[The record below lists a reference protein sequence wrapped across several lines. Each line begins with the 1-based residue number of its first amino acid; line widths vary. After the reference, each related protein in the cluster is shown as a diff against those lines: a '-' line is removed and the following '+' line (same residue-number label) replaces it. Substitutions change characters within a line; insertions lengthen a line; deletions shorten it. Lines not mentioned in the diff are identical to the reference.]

1 MKTILKARWAVVV
14 LWLAAVFVLLFTAPS
29 MGELVREKGQLNVP
43 EGYSSTR
50 AADFLKEMNA
60 DKGGGNLIPSVMV
73 FHDPDGLGEQGKNQ
87 VQKAVSDL
95 KAEKDALGIHS
106 IMNPFDEP
114 ALEDKMISEDG
125 KTIMIAISSNNDI
138 MTTKE
143 LRTKIHTTLGD
154 IGVEYYLTGDALITE
169 DTIQGSE
176 DGLKKTEYIT
186 VIFILVIL
194 FAVFRSFVA
203 PFVPLLTV
211 GISYLVSQGIVAILV
226 DTVDFPI
233 STFTQIFMVAVM
245 FGIGT
250 DYCILLISRYKEE
263 LMRQENTASAIIE
276 TYRTAGKTVF
286 FSGLAVFIGF
296 VSIGLSQFILYQSA
310 VAVAVGIAVMLAA
323 LFTLVPFFMLVLGNK
338 LFWPSKGS
346 LEHKESKVWGYA
358 GKFSLKRPWAALLIV
373 AVICAPFL
381 LTYNG
386 HLSFNS
392 MEEISEDYESV
403 KGFNLIEAGFGA
415 GQSMPATVVI
425 KNDDRMDT
433 GEYIALT
440 EKISRELLKVNGVDS
455 VRSLSRPTGD
465 EIKDFHISEQVGTLN
480 QGLDQTTDGLS
491 EIQKGLSEASQKLS
505 QNEPELRE
513 AADSSSKLTQ
523 GTAELHQGIGE
534 LGDALGQIQ
543 AGIQSG
549 SVGAG
554 ELKQGLRTAKESAQ
568 QLAAASNE
576 LLNGYQQAAKGISAL
591 STAMAEIQG
600 QLDGAATA
608 LGGLE
613 TSFQRLEASRPELLQ
628 DADYLT
634 IRGTVSEAGKGASQL
649 AAGLMQIQQQTKQA
663 ADGLNKA
670 NEGFAAAVSG
680 QQALA
685 QGFDQLIS
693 GISELQ
699 KGLDQAA
706 IGQGQI
712 VSNIPSIQ
720 SGMEQLQGGQEQI
733 EKGFSQLSD
742 QLGQLTDGLDQSVRG
757 LAQISGGLD
766 TAQDYLTQIQAVQDK
781 ELSGFF
787 IPQEVLDHKDMQ
799 RAFDNYLSTDRKIMT
814 IDVVF
819 EGNPYAADTLDSVK
833 DINDAVD
840 RAVKGT
846 KLENAEQEISGVTS
860 TFADLK
866 KISDEDYNRTVLLM
880 LTGISLILIVLLRS
894 IIMPIYLLFSLIIT
908 YYVSM
913 GVTEFVFVDLLG
925 YSGVSWA
932 TPFFGF
938 VMLMALGVD
947 YSIFLMDRFNENK
960 WKNVQEA
967 ILHAMRNMG
976 TVILSAVLI
985 LGGTFAAMYP
995 SGVLSMMQIATV
1007 VLTGLLLYALVFL
1020 PFFVPVMVK
1029 MFGNAN
1035 WWPFTNRKTHTD
1047 EKHQDEKHQDVTM

>member
-14 LWLAAVFVLLFTAPS
+14 LWLAAAVVMLFTAPS
-29 MGELVREKGQLNVP
+29 MGDLVREKGQLSVP
-43 EGYSSTR
+43 DGYSSTR
-50 AADFLKEMNA
+50 AAQILKEMNTG
-60 DKGGGNLIPSVMV
+60 KGGGNLVQSAMV
-73 FHDPDGLGEQGKNQ
+73 FYDSNGLGEAGKSK
-87 VQKAVSDL
+87 VKKAVSDL
-95 KAEKDALGIHS
+95 KAQQYVLGIDT

-114 ALEDKMISEDG
+114 ALEDKMISKDG
-125 KTIMIAISSNNDI
+125 KTIMIAVSAD
-138 MTTKE
+138 MDKMPVKE
-143 LRTKIHTTLGD
+143 LRTKVHETLGD
-154 IGVEYYLTGDALITE
+154 IGVEYFLTGNELINE
-169 DTIQGSE
+169 DTIQGSQ

-186 VIFILVIL
+186 IIFILVIL

-226 DTVDFPI
+226 DTVDFPL

-263 LMRQENTASAIIE
+263 LMCQEDTVSAIVE

-296 VSIGLSQFILYQSA
+296 LSIGLSQFILYRSA
-310 VAVAVGIAVMLAA
+310 VAVAIGIAVMLAA
-323 LFTLVPFFMLVLGNK
+323 LYTVVPFFMAVLGNK

-346 LEHKESKVWGYA
+346 LEHKESRIWGLT
-358 GKFSLKRPWAALLIV
+358 GSFSLKRPLAALLIV

-381 LTYNG
+381 FTYNG
-386 HLSFNS
+386 QLSFNS

-433 GEYIALT
+433 GEYMALT
-440 EKISRELLKVNGVDS
+440 EKISRELLKVNDVDS

-465 EIKDFHISEQVGTLN
+465 EIQDFQISEQVGTLN
-480 QGLDQTTDGLS
+480 EGLDQTTDGLS
-491 EIQKGLSEASQKLS
+491 EIQKGLSEASRQLS
-505 QNEPELRE
+505 QNGPKLRE
-513 AADSSSKLTQ
+513 AAESSGKLTQ
-523 GTAELHQGIGE
+523 GTAELKQGIGE
-534 LGDALGQIQ
+534 LGNALKQIQ
-543 AGIQSG
+543 DGVQSG
-549 SVGAG
+549 SIGAG
-554 ELKQGLRTAKESAQ
+554 ELKKGLQTAKQSAQ
-568 QLAAASNE
+568 QLATANNE
-576 LLNGYQQAAKGISAL
+576 LLKGYRQAAQGVGAL
-591 STAMAEIQG
+591 STAMTEIQG
-600 QLDGAATA
+600 QLSGVAVV
-608 LGGLE
+608 LSGLE
-613 TSFQRLEASRPELLQ
+613 ASFKRLEASRPELLQ

-634 IRGTVSEAGKGASQL
+634 IRGTVGEAGKGASQL
-649 AAGLMQIQQQTKQA
+649 AAGLTQMQQQTKQA

-670 NEGFAAAVSG
+670 NKGFAAAASG

-685 QGFDQLIS
+685 NGFDQLIS
-693 GISELQ
+693 GMNALQ
-699 KGLDQAA
+699 KGLQQAA
-706 IGQGQI
+706 SGQGQ
-712 VSNIPSIQ
+712 VVGKLPSIQ

-733 EKGFSQLSD
+733 QEAFGQLSG
-742 QLGQLTDGLDQSVRG
+742 QISQLTDGLNQSVDG
-757 LAQISGGLD
+757 LAKISGGLD
-766 TAQDYLTQIQAVQDK
+766 TAQDYLAQIQAAPDK

-787 IPQEVLDHKDMQ
+787 IPQEALDHKDMQ
-799 RAFDNYLSTDRKIMT
+799 RAFDNYLSPDRKIMT

-833 DINDAVD
+833 EIENTVT

-846 KLENAEQEISGVTS
+846 KLENAERAISGVTS
-860 TFADLK
+860 TFSDLK
-866 KISDEDYNRTVLLM
+866 MISDEDYNRTVILM
-880 LTGISLILIVLLRS
+880 MTGILLILIVLLRS

-908 YYVSM
+908 YYVSLGM
-913 GVTEFVFVDLLG
+913 TEFVFVDLLG
-925 YSGVSWA
+925 YSGISWA

-938 VMLMALGVD
+938 VMLTALGVD

-960 WKNVQEA
+960 TMDVQDA

-1007 VLTGLLLYALVFL
+1007 VLTGLVLYALVFL

-1029 MFGNAN
+1029 MFGKGN
-1035 WWPFTNRKTHTD
+1035 WWPFSGPKSQSD
-1047 EKHQDEKHQDVTM
+1047 DHQQNLNM